1 MDFELQY
8 NWKNV
13 NKSLD
18 ENAKLPVIE
27 TLDKNCGKRRLAK
40 RTPTRDQFGECRA
53 MIVKTD

>member
-1 MDFELQY
+1 LSY
-8 NWKNV
+8 NIIGKIV